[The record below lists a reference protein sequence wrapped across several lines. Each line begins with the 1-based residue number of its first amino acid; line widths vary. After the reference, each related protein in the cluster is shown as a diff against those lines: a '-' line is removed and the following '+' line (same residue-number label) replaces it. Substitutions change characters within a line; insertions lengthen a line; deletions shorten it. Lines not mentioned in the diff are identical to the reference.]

1 MIDKKTIIQFL
12 SVLTHGPKKKFT
24 KQTIHPRRE
33 WFIGLALFTAIV
45 LFGGAFSFYSFTRF
59 EDIHLTLK
67 ASTQNVETY
76 KENTV
81 IKALG
86 IYGEKKKRFTQLLG
100 DVPEKEV
107 RQTEEV
113 KPIEIPAQ
121 TTGGEALQN
130 DESAPVV
137 ATSSEEVIFPVSGTE
152 AETATSTVGL
162 QLF

>member
-45 LFGGAFSFYSFTRF
+45 LLGGAVSFYSFTRF

-86 IYGEKKKRFTQLLG
+86 IYGEKKKRFTQLIG
-100 DVPEKEV
+100 DAPAKEV

-113 KPIEIPAQ
+113 KETGPPTE
-121 TTGGEALQN
+121 TTVGDILRS
-130 DESAPVV
+130 DESVSGV
-137 ATSSEEVIFPVSGTE
+137 ATSSEEVIVPTSDTE
-152 AETATSTVGL
+152 VEIASSTTGL
-162 QLF
+162 QSF